1 VAVLDI
7 VVAIS
12 NSAWA
17 KALAAA
23 TLAVTALC
31 ATPLPAGAQ
40 APPETAVA
48 WRRHW
53 PKVSAFEY
61 AATGAAAL
69 ASFAIVAAL
78 DQPAHGWHQP
88 LLYDAAVRDLL
99 RADGRAGR
107 DRARAIGDFGYRSML
122 VFPFLDALVTPWLV
136 HGDSEVW
143 QLLAMDVEAIALA
156 GVIGLATDHL
166 IGRARPSQR
175 ECERDPDYERFCGD
189 PDEFGSFISGHTAIA
204 AAGAGLTCAHH
215 LNLPLYGGGAA
226 DIAACAATAALALTT
241 AVARVANERHWAT
254 DVSAGLLIGA
264 IVGYGLPSW
273 LHYRDAA
280 EPVAGARGP
289 LQLRVLP
296 IVAPGV
302 IAAGV
307 VARH

>member
-1 VAVLDI
+1 L
-7 VVAIS
+7 
-12 NSAWA
+12 
-17 KALAAA
+17 A
-23 TLAVTALC
+23 TLVVTALC
-31 ATPLPAGAQ
+31 ATALTADAQ
-40 APPETAVA
+40 SLPETVA

-53 PKVSAFEY
+53 PKVHAIEY

-69 ASFAIVAAL
+69 GSLAIVAAL
-78 DQPAHGWHQP
+78 DPPARGWDRP
-88 LLYDAAVRDLL
+88 FLYDGTVREAL

-107 DRARAIGDFGYRSML
+107 DRARVIGDFGYRAML
-122 VFPFLDALVTPWLV
+122 VFPFLDALVTPWVV
-136 HGDSEVW
+136 HGDSEVAW
-143 QLLAMDVEAIALA
+143 QLLAMDAEAIALA

-175 ECERDPDYERFCGD
+175 ECRRDPNYERFCGD
-189 PDEFGSFISGHTAIA
+189 ADEFSSFISGHTAIA

-226 DIAACAATAALALTT
+226 DIAACAAAGALALTT

-254 DVSAGLLIGA
+254 DVTAGLLIGA

-273 LHYRDAA
+273 LHYRDGA
-280 EPVAGARGP
+280 ERVGGAPGP

-302 IAAGV
+302 IAAGM
-307 VARH
+307 VARY